1 MTDNQKKNP
10 QIDLYIQQGC
20 GRCPLYRTPDCKT
33 LSWTNELRALRKI
46 LLSTE
51 LTEELKWSVP
61 TYTIDG
67 KNILIMAAFKEYAA
81 ISFFKGSL
89 MKDPKGILVSQG
101 KNAQAARLIKVTN
114 LQEIED
120 LESII
125 LHYISEAIEIEKSGL
140 QVPRRKTS
148 EFEVPDELITKFE
161 EDPTFE
167 AAFNALTPGRQRGY
181 LIFFAQAKQSQTRIS
196 RIEKSMEKIF
206 EGKGWNDR

>member
-1 MTDNQKKNP
+1 MTSAKNP
-10 QIDLYIQQGC
+10 QIDLYIAQGC
-20 GRCPLYRTPDCKT
+20 GRCPLWNTPKCKT

-61 TYTIDG
+61 TYTSGG
-67 KNILIMAAFKEYAA
+67 KNILVMAAFKEYAA

-89 MKDPKGILVSQG
+89 MKDPKGIMVSPG
-101 KNAQAARLIKVTN
+101 KNSQAARLIKVTN
-114 LQEIED
+114 LNEIEQ
-120 LESII
+120 LEPFIR
-125 LHYISEAIEIEKSGL
+125 HYISEAIEIEKSGL
-140 QVPRRKTS
+140 QVPRRETS
-148 EFEVPDELITKFE
+148 EFDVPDELINKFE

-181 LIFFAQAKQSQTRIS
+181 LIFFAAPKQSQTRTS